1 MGKNEASV
9 EGLHSHHIYPLT
21 SEASLSA
28 LGGKGHSLALLSRA
42 GYPIPDGFHI
52 GTSAFQAFIEY
63 NNLKQRLAALAKPQ
77 VVEGRLS
84 FETAASQIVDEFNE
98 TILPSEISDAILLA
112 YEDLDASA
120 VAIRS
125 SATAEDLPEHSFAGL
140 QDTFLNVVGT
150 KAVLDAVQRCWI
162 SLWNSRAMSY
172 RHEVGIESDKIAMA
186 IVVQKMVTPDISG
199 VLFTANPVNGDR
211 TEFVVNASYGL
222 GDAIVSGEITPDTFV
237 IDQSTCAIKS
247 TTIGDKRFTVIA
259 DKDGGTGSTATDEH
273 RRNVASISE
282 VELKPLLN
290 MSLSI
295 QEDKDGIPQDIE
307 WLISQGKTWIL
318 QSRPI
323 TNLPPP
329 PLSDVRWEP
338 PEPSAFLGRSQ
349 LVEHIPGPVSTLFED
364 LHMKRS
370 LQRYWGMNLTRRGNH
385 AFEDTQP
392 PYSFVVQT
400 TVNGYAYRQL
410 GEPPR
415 TGYLPTKQR
424 KPGNPLHAALRH
436 FASYIRRLYTVMR
449 MWLLW
454 IPEWKYSALPKYLR
468 AIERWKQ
475 IEPSTAAV
483 EQLWAGIRALSLAD
497 AQYWYRGGVW
507 NAFSLTRG
515 TEFALDR
522 LLEEHGEGQFST
534 GLLLSGL
541 PSPAFEANRSL
552 WRIAQAIRGNS
563 SLFEDLLSIPP
574 HHWEAQ
580 LRAHPQGT
588 AVAAMLDAHIR
599 KYGHQIFTLDFVEPS
614 EGEETEQLGR
624 TLQSFV
630 LRADYN
636 PQDAQ
641 LNLVSRR
648 KEMLR
653 EARRAFH
660 GTLRW
665 RFEWL
670 HWRARHYYPNR
681 EAAMSHLGR
690 AWTVLRTFAAE
701 LGQRL
706 TDKGT
711 LTEHTDIYFLTADEL
726 GRAIRSHLADD
737 ALPEFRELTQQRR
750 QLRESRK
757 HLDPPMHVG
766 KPPVWLK
773 DRIEAEE
780 RDRPP
785 SDMLTGSGV
794 SPGTVTAQASLILS
808 TGDFGSM
815 RPDTI
820 LVCPTTTPAWTQLF
834 PQAAGLVTDIGGM
847 LAHGSIVAR
856 EYGIPAVLGTRD
868 ATKKISDGQEVTI
881 DGNKGVVHLGPT
893 GA

>member
-1 MGKNEASV
+1 
-9 EGLHSHHIYPLT
+9 
-21 SEASLSA
+21 
-28 LGGKGHSLALLSRA
+28 
-42 GYPIPDGFHI
+42 
-52 GTSAFQAFIEY
+52 
-63 NNLKQRLAALAKPQ
+63 LAKPQ
-77 VVEGRLS
+77 VVDGRLS
-84 FETAASQIVDEFNE
+84 FETAASQIVDAFKDA
-98 TILPSEISDAILLA
+98 ILPSEIADAILLA
-112 YEDLDASA
+112 YENLEASA
-120 VAIRS
+120 VSIRS
-125 SATAEDLPEHSFAGL
+125 SATAEDLPEYSFAGL
-140 QDTFLNVVGT
+140 HDTFLNVVGT
-150 KAVLDAVQRCWI
+150 EGILDSVQRCWM

-172 RHEVGIESDKIAMA
+172 RHEVGIESGRISMA
-186 IVVQKMVTPDISG
+186 IVVQKMVTPDVSG

-237 IDQSTCAIKS
+237 IDQSTCALKS
-247 TTIGDKRFTVIA
+247 TTIGDKRFTVVA
-259 DKDGGTGSTATDEH
+259 DKDGGTGSTATDEQQ
-273 RRNVASISE
+273 RNVASISE
-282 VELKPLLN
+282 AELKPLLN
-290 MSLSI
+290 LSLAI
-295 QEDKDGIPQDIE
+295 QEDKDGVPQDIE

-329 PLSDVRWEP
+329 PLSDVRWDA

-349 LVEHIPGPVSTLFED
+349 LVEHIPGPVSPLFED
-364 LHMKRS
+364 LHMKGS

-385 AFEDTQP
+385 SFEDTQP
-392 PYSFVVQT
+392 PNSFIVQT
-400 TVNGYAYRQL
+400 TVNGYAYRHL

-415 TGYLPTKQR
+415 TGYLPR
-424 KPGNPLHAALRH
+424 KKRERSNPLFTALRR
-436 FASYIRRLYTVMR
+436 FALNIRRRWMTIR

-475 IEPSTAAV
+475 IKPSTATV

-497 AQYWYRGGVW
+497 ARYWYRGGVW

-515 TEFALDR
+515 TEFALDKF
-522 LLEEHGEGQFST
+522 LEEHGEGRFST

-552 WRIAQAIRGNS
+552 WRIAEAIRVDS
-563 SLFEDLLSIPP
+563 SLFEDLLAIPP
-574 HHWEAQ
+574 AHWESQ
-580 LRAHPQGT
+580 LRDHPQGT
-588 AVAAMLDAHIR
+588 SIVAMLDAHIQ
-599 KYGHQIFTLDFVEPS
+599 KYGHQVFTLDFVELS

-624 TLQSFV
+624 TLQSLV
-630 LRADYN
+630 LRADYD

-641 LNLVSRR
+641 HNLVLRR

-653 EARRAFH
+653 EVRRVFQ
-660 GTLRW
+660 GKLRW

-670 HWRARHYYPNR
+670 HWRARLYYPNR

-690 AWTVLRTFAAE
+690 AWTVLRPFAAE

-706 TDKGT
+706 ADRGT
-711 LTEHTDIYFLTADEL
+711 LTQQADIYFLTVDEL
-726 GRAIRSHLADD
+726 GRAIRSHLAGH
-737 ALPEFRELTQQRR
+737 ALPELGELTQQRR

-757 HLDPPMHVG
+757 RLDPPMHVG
-766 KPPVWLK
+766 KPPVWIK

-785 SDMLTGSGV
+785 SDMLTGSAV
-794 SPGTVTAQASLILS
+794 SPGTVTARASVILS
-808 TGDFGSM
+808 TGDFSSM
-815 RPDTI
+815 RSDTI

-834 PQAAGLVTDIGGM
+834 PQAVGLVTDIGGM

-868 ATKKISDGQEVTI
+868 ATKKIADGQTI
-881 DGNKGVVHLGPT
+881 TLDGNKGNVHLGPT
-893 GA
+893 DP